1 VLHIRTCKACI
12 IIRNRLK
19 TIKNIVYGTSIC
31 RESEK
36 DASEEIINKHS
47 LHTFLNNSLLMRNSC
62 VILRNVIVIIV
73 YSTLKPYI
81 KCILLILRNSV
92 FAV

>member
-1 VLHIRTCKACI
+1 VLHIRTCKACV

-31 RESEK
+31 GGSEK
-36 DASEEIINKHS
+36 DVSEESTNKHS
-47 LHTFLNNSLLMRNSC
+47 LHTYLNNSFLTRNSF

-73 YSTLKPYI
+73 CSTLKPYI
-81 KCILLILRNSV
+81 KCILLILCNSV

>member
-1 VLHIRTCKACI
+1 MLHIRTCKACI

-19 TIKNIVYGTSIC
+19 TINYTVYGTSIC
-31 RESEK
+31 GGYEK
-36 DASEEIINKHS
+36 DATEEIINKHG

-62 VILRNVIVIIV
+62 VIPRNVFGIIV
-73 YSTLKPYI
+73 CSTLKPYM
-81 KCILLILRNSV
+81 KRILLILRNSV